1 VERSKSVSANNHNLR
16 VALVWN
22 GTVFQERTFTQ
33 TSEPI
38 VTVGEDQTNQFIV
51 PASSISTSFEM
62 FERTA
67 DGYKLRITDKVE
79 GTFNVGD
86 EEYDLEE
93 LLESKQ
99 IAKLSS
105 ADTADG
111 NANVYE
117 IEVKAGDWGIVELGH
132 VNIFFQMLDKSEVVP
147 TLGFAQRFEAPLL
160 LAIFVGA
167 VGHIAF
173 LMVAFLMF
181 EAPTELEA
189 MQNLDRFA
197 SFLVDDVKDPL
208 EEEETEEP
216 EEDTTGKKA
225 GGEEGK
231 FGDPDE
237 EIPESKIPKVDGEMV
252 DEIDVK
258 NIGVNKALSSDLLGA
273 GPLKNIFGNQEGFDA
288 KMNVAMSG
296 EGGELVVGRGAG
308 GMGMRGVGK
317 GGGGEGFGR
326 IGGLGKGDTGGG
338 KGTGGKIGR
347 KSAKKVGSR
356 VQTGTP
362 SLGDFCDKNNIR
374 RVVGA
379 KQNAIKYCFEKE
391 LQTNPTLSGKVMAQ
405 WKVGLDGSVS
415 EPTIASSSLGNKD
428 AEGCITRVI
437 ARMRFEKP
445 NGGIC
450 VIQYPFVF
458 SGLEE

>member
-1 VERSKSVSANNHNLR
+1 MSASNHNLR

-33 TSEPI
+33 TSEPV
-38 VTVGEDQTNQFIV
+38 VTVGDDNANQFIV
-51 PASSISTSFEM
+51 PATAIPTTFEM
-62 FERTA
+62 FERT
-67 DGYKLRITDKVE
+67 DSGYKLRITDKVE
-79 GTFNVGD
+79 GTFNLGNED
-86 EEYDLEE
+86 FDAEE
-93 LLESKQ
+93 LLESKG
-99 IAKLSS
+99 ASKLSQVS
-105 ADTADG
+105 TGDG
-111 NANVYE
+111 SANVYE
-117 IEVKAGDWGIVELGH
+117 VEVKAGDWGIVELGH
-132 VNIFFQMLDKSEVVP
+132 VNIFFQMLEKSEAVP
-147 TLGFAQRFEAPLL
+147 LRGFTERFEGPMI
-160 LAIFVGA
+160 LALFVGA
-167 VGHIAF
+167 VTHIAF

-181 EAPTELEA
+181 EANPELEE

-197 SFLVDDVKDPL
+197 KFMVEDVKDPL

-252 DEIDVK
+252 NEIDVK

-273 GPLKNIFGNQEGFDA
+273 GPLKNIFGNQDGFDA

-317 GGGGEGFGR
+317 GGGGDGFGR
-326 IGGLGKGDTGGG
+326 IGGLGKVDTGGG
-338 KGTGGKIGR
+338 KGTGAKLGR
-347 KSAKKVGSR
+347 KSAKKVGSK

-362 SLGDFCDKNNIR
+362 QLGDFCDKGNIR
-374 RVVGA
+374 SVVGA

-415 EPTIASSSLGNKD
+415 DPTIASSTLNNKN

-437 ARMRFEKP
+437 ARFRFQPP

-458 SGLEE
+458 SGLEEGE

>member
-1 VERSKSVSANNHNLR
+1 MIDL
-16 VALVWN
+16 
-22 GTVFQERTFTQ
+22 GQ
-33 TSEPI
+33 
-38 VTVGEDQTNQFIV
+38 VG
-51 PASSISTSFEM
+51 
-62 FERTA
+62 
-67 DGYKLRITDKVE
+67 
-79 GTFNVGD
+79 
-86 EEYDLEE
+86 
-93 LLESKQ
+93 
-99 IAKLSS
+99 
-105 ADTADG
+105 
-111 NANVYE
+111 
-117 IEVKAGDWGIVELGH
+117 
-132 VNIFFQMLDKSEVVP
+132 IFFQMLDKSEVVP
-147 TLGFAQRFEAPLL
+147 IRGFAERFEAPLL

-167 VGHIAF
+167 IGHIAF

-181 EAPTELEA
+181 QAPAELEE
-189 MQNLDRFA
+189 MQNLDRFVK
-197 SFLVDDVKDPL
+197 FMVDDVDDPL
-208 EEEETEEP
+208 EEEETDEP

-252 DEIDVK
+252 NEIDVK
-258 NIGVNKALSSDLLGA
+258 NIGVNKALSSDLLGS
-273 GPLKNIFGNQEGFDA
+273 GPLKNIFGNQDGFDA

-296 EGGELVVGRGAG
+296 EGGELVIGRGAG

-326 IGGLGKGDTGGG
+326 IGGLGKVDTGGG
-338 KGTGGKIGR
+338 KGTGAKIGR
-347 KSAKKVGSR
+347 KAAKKVGSR

-362 SLGDFCDKNNIR
+362 QLGDFCDKNNIR

-379 KQNAIKYCFEKE
+379 RQNAIKYCFEKE

-415 EPTIASSSLGNKD
+415 EPSIASSSLNNKE

-458 SGLEE
+458 SGLEEE